1 MAGSGPGFL
10 RNVLSNVVQTEPR
23 AYRQRTPRARPDVLR
38 YEDLESFMRVV
49 VGGCLE
55 DAYRTVRAGSRPT
68 PLRREPFFSCAATSP
83 ALGLLGA
90 LILVGAVL
98 LFAVRGR
105 NGRLRGRRVSLQ
117 L

>member
-68 PLRREPFFSCAATSP
+68 ALRRDPFSL
-83 ALGLLGA
+83 ALPLLQ
-90 LILVGAVL
+90 
-98 LFAVRGR
+98 RW
-105 NGRLRGRRVSLQ
+105 VS
-117 L
+117 